1 MGLYERWVLPRLL
14 DYAMR
19 QPPIPKQREKVV
31 PQARGEVLE
40 IGIGSGLNLAYY
52 DKGKITRLWGV
63 DPSMELRR
71 KAVER
76 AQEAEIEVEFIGL
89 TGESIPLEDQSV
101 DTVVTTFTLCTIPDP
116 VSALGEMYR
125 VLRPGGELL
134 FAEHGRA
141 PDPEVRRLQDRINP
155 IWKRFAG
162 GCNLNRPIDAL
173 VGDAGF
179 DVQSLD
185 KDYLPGPRIAT
196 FNYWGRGVRTT

>member
-52 DKGKITRLWGV
+52 DKGRITRLWGV

-76 AQEAEIEVEFIGL
+76 AQEAEIDVEFIGL

-116 VSALGEMYR
+116 ASALGEMYR

-141 PDPEVRRLQDRINP
+141 PDPDVRRLQDRINP

-162 GCNLNRPIDAL
+162 GCNLNRAIDSL

-185 KDYLPGPRIAT
+185 KEYLPGPRIAT
-196 FNYWGRGVRTT
+196 FNYWGRGVRSA

>member
-162 GCNLNRPIDAL
+162 GCNLNRPVDAL

-185 KDYLPGPRIAT
+185 KEYLPGPRIAT

>member
-52 DKGKITRLWGV
+52 DKGEITRLWGV

-76 AQEAEIEVEFIGL
+76 AQEAEIDVEFIGL

-141 PDPEVRRLQDRINP
+141 PDPDVRRLQDRINP

-162 GCNLNRPIDAL
+162 GCNLNRAIDSL

-185 KDYLPGPRIAT
+185 KEYLPGPRIAT
-196 FNYWGRGVRTT
+196 FNYWGRGVRPA

>member
-185 KDYLPGPRIAT
+185 KDDLPGPWIAT

>member
-141 PDPEVRRLQDRINP
+141 PDPKVRRLQDRINP

>member
-141 PDPEVRRLQDRINP
+141 PDPEVRRLQERINP